1 MFTWEYPYRPK
12 TQLTAENTTKTTL
25 NKMKPSSLF
34 RISLLSSTALLISAN
49 NLAPPSP
56 HLPPS
61 LDSNRPPLPDTTLRT
76 ITLTTTPTPSTL
88 LPPSAPRPPLADST
102 NHLDILADVPPAPAA
117 PPAPPAIT
125 PPPDAAAAITDDS
138 GDSGDDGWQTGIDA
152 NGKLFRFRQT
162 TYYSCVTQKTASHC
176 GWHRPIVEISGAPG
190 AGDDGGRVWG
200 FGAKAA
206 VAVGAAVGVVVVGW

>member
-1 MFTWEYPYRPK
+1 
-12 TQLTAENTTKTTL
+12 
-25 NKMKPSSLF
+25 MKPSSLL
-34 RISLLSSTALLISAN
+34 RISLLSTALLISAN
-49 NLAPPSP
+49 SLPPPSP

-61 LDSNRPPLPDTTLRT
+61 LDSDHPPLPDTTFRT
-76 ITLTTTPTPSTL
+76 ITLTTKTTPSTL

-102 NHLDILADVPPAPAA
+102 NRLDILADVPPAPAA

-138 GDSGDDGWQTGIDA
+138 ADGGDDGWQTGIDA
-152 NGKLFRFRQT
+152 NGKVFRFRQT

-176 GWHRPIVEISGAPG
+176 GWHRPIVEISGA
-190 AGDDGGRVWG
+190 AGDEGGRVWG

-206 VAVGAAVGVVVVGW
+206 VAVGAAAGVVVVGW